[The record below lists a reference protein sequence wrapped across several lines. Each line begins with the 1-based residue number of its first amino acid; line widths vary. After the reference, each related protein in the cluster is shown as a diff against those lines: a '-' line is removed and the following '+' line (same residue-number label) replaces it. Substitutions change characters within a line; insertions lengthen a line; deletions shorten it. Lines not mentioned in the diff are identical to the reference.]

1 VDEATGSHDVD
12 ASNPEASTVSEHEFH
27 PTTDLEQNVEFSSGT
42 LTSST
47 NTGFFKFVK
56 TATVTSLTGVVSTV
70 NVVAAYK
77 GESDKDFGESEN
89 FFKLYLAYPYFQG
102 TLTHDPSIGVSGGGL
117 PTLYLVAG
125 GAAAAGLAAVVVIR
139 YKHPRITRETEHK

>member
-1 VDEATGSHDVD
+1 IPHAHDYK
-12 ASNPEASTVSEHEFH
+12 PETSDLTQQEFH
-27 PTTDLEQNVEFSSGT
+27 TTTNQEHNVELSSGT

-56 TATVTSLTGVVSTV
+56 TATVTSPTGVVSTV

-102 TLTHDPSIGVSGGGL
+102 TLTNDPSIGVSGGGL
-117 PTLYLVAG
+117 PTLYLVAS
-125 GAAAAGLAAVVVIR
+125 GAAAAGLAAGGVLR
-139 YKHPRITRETEHK
+139 SKHAS